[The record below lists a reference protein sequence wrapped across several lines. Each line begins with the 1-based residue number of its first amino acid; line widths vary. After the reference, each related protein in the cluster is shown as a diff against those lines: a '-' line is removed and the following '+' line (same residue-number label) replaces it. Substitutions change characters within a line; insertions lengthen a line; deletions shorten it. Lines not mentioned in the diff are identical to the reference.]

1 MAYAENFFFG
11 VQHSFASNWI
21 AEADYIHSNSIHEYS
36 ITNVNRVDGINNITF
51 DPATGNYS
59 EQLGTL
65 PNPYFSGI
73 NFADNRNGSNYN
85 GFTTYVRKQFSQG
98 FSFQVAFTAQ
108 KTIDLMS
115 TQPGAQKGAE
125 YSIVIDAYNIAAQR
139 GLSSQDTP
147 KQLSYNGLW
156 VIPTPGLSNGI
167 AKTLASGWQISA
179 LGTLLSGFPVTVFT
193 SLPQNDFN
201 KDGQNYDL
209 PNVPAFG
216 ATIKGQSRSK
226 YLKGTFKTT
235 DFPLPV
241 DATGVPLGHEGSLGR
256 NTYRGPGFAQ
266 TDGAVAKDTRIP
278 WFFKESANFQF
289 RLDAYNLFNRV
300 NLNGYDTKVG

>member
-1 MAYAENFFFG
+1 M
-11 VQHSFASNWI
+11 
-21 AEADYIHSNSIHEYS
+21 DHSNSRS
-36 ITNVNRVDGINNITF
+36 QQRNRD
-51 DPATGNYS
+51 
-59 EQLGTL
+59 
-65 PNPYFSGI
+65 
-73 NFADNRNGSNYN
+73 
-85 GFTTYVRKQFSQG
+85 
-98 FSFQVAFTAQ
+98 
-108 KTIDLMS
+108 
-115 TQPGAQKGAE
+115 
-125 YSIVIDAYNIAAQR
+125 
-139 GLSSQDTP
+139 
-147 KQLSYNGLW
+147 
-156 VIPTPGLSNGI
+156 
-167 AKTLASGWQISA
+167 AKTLASGWQISG

-201 KDGQNYDL
+201 LDGQNYDL

-241 DATGVPLGHEGSLGR
+241 DQNGVPLGHEGSLGR

-300 NLNGYDTKVG
+300 NLNGYDTNLADGGVDPVTGNPTGNFGKATGTSQARTLQLSGKITF